1 MNGEPEKAPRTS
13 GGAAFSTLWVA
24 KLIPLFDGFDLAS
37 LGRWTSA
44 LEHLACQG
52 RVGDR
57 ADLVMLFSERVLPE
71 LAREE
76 LPKAVQAWEA
86 AAGAP
91 VDGAETPASPP
102 RRVRRGKPAGTG
114 VLRAAKEARSLEAPR
129 EAFLA
134 AFLYDRV
141 ARLVSRASGVMR
153 LSEKACREVIR
164 TSFERAP
171 KLVEAALRLQSDQVN
186 A

>member
-1 MNGEPEKAPRTS
+1 MNDETMNPPRS
-13 GGAAFSTLWVA
+13 PAGAAFSTLWVA

-37 LGRWTSA
+37 LGRWTTA
-44 LEHLACQG
+44 LERLACQG
-52 RVGDR
+52 RIGDR

-86 AAGAP
+86 AAG
-91 VDGAETPASPP
+91 GAEAGTEKPASAS
-102 RRVRRGKPAGTG
+102 RRVHRRKSAGPT
-114 VLRAAKEARSLEAPR
+114 VLHAAEEARRLEAPR

-164 TSFERAP
+164 TSFECAP
-171 KLVEAALRLQSDQVN
+171 KLVEAALRLQSDRVN